1 MFPPRSTPVS
11 APFRTLSVA
20 FAVLVAAL
28 IATMP
33 APLGAQEAARPVS
46 DQGGPEAAAAE
57 VTLYDDL
64 GDYGRQ
70 ITTDVLEAQAYF
82 NQGLRLQY
90 AFNHPEAIAS
100 YEHALALDPTC
111 AMCWWGIALAA
122 GPNINAPMDS
132 AGAALATRA
141 IGEAKALLDGGA
153 DASPGERALIEALS
167 ARYGPAPLENRVAQD
182 SAWARAMTALAA
194 EYPEDA
200 EIRTLHAASLMNLS
214 PWFYWEGPYD
224 ARTPRPGTEEAI
236 ASVESVLEGNPDHPG
251 ACHYLI
257 HAVEAAHPERAVEC
271 ADRLAALMPGA
282 GHIVHMPGHIYLR
295 VGRYADAVEANRHAV
310 HADETYIAD
319 LGPINIYTSAYYP
332 HNYHFMNFA
341 STMAGMSET
350 AIESAEVLPEKISTD
365 VAAGVGWIQLAVA
378 TPELTGVTFGRWDY
392 VLARPAPPERLPISM
407 MLHHYARGVAHA
419 AQGDFDAA
427 RAELETM
434 NTYGEKIA
442 AIPALLDMEPIP
454 VIADHALQG
463 EIALRQGDAEGAV
476 RHFRAAADV
485 EDGMVYLEP
494 PLWYYPV
501 RHSLGRALLEADRPA
516 AAERAYREDLLKFPG
531 NGWSLFG
538 LIQSLE
544 AQGKDAEAAEV
555 RSEFEAAWEQADT
568 ELTATR
574 F

>member
-1 MFPPRSTPVS
+1 MLLPRSSVSPVS
-11 APFRTLSVA
+11 AAFLVLLQVLPLSA
-20 FAVLVAAL
+20 QD
-28 IATMP
+28 
-33 APLGAQEAARPVS
+33 APRPVS
-46 DQGGPEAAAAE
+46 DEDGPAAAAE
-57 VTLYDDL
+57 TVALYDDL
-64 GDYGRQ
+64 GDYGRP
-70 ITTDVLEAQAYF
+70 ISTGSLEAQAYF

-90 AFNHPEAIAS
+90 AFNHPEAIRS
-100 YEHALALDPTC
+100 YEQAIALDPNC

-141 IGEAKALLDGGA
+141 IGEAKRLIEGRAE
-153 DASPGERALIEALS
+153 ASPRERALIAAL
-167 ARYGPAPLENRVAQD
+167 AVRYGPAPLENRVTQD
-182 SAWARAMTALAA
+182 SAFAREMTALAT

-200 EIRTLHAASLMNLS
+200 EIRTLHAASIMNLS
-214 PWFYWEGPYD
+214 PWLYWEGPYD
-224 ARTPRPGTEEAI
+224 HRTARPGTDAAI
-236 ASVESVLEGNPDHPG
+236 ASVESVLAQNPDHPG

-257 HAVEAAHPERAVEC
+257 HAVEAAFPERAVAC
-271 ADRLAALMPGA
+271 ADHLAALMPGA

-319 LGPINIYTSAYYP
+319 LGPVNIYTSAYYP
-332 HNYHFMNFA
+332 HNYHFLNFA
-341 STMAGMSET
+341 STMAGMSQT
-350 AIESAEVLPEKISTD
+350 AIESAEILPEKISTD

-419 AQGDFDAA
+419 AKGDFKAA
-427 RAELETM
+427 RADLETM
-434 NTYGEKIA
+434 NTYAEKIA

-494 PLWYYPV
+494 PLWFYPI
-501 RHSLGRALLEADRPA
+501 RHSLGRALIEAGRPA
-516 AAERAYREDLLKFPG
+516 EAEQAYRQDLLKFPG

-538 LIQSLE
+538 LAESLK
-544 AQGKDAEAAEV
+544 AQGKDAEAAKV
-555 RSEFEAAWEQADT
+555 RSQFEAAWAHADVK
-568 ELTATR
+568 LTATR